1 MLSRKF
7 AIRTISK
14 ALLILSSLI
23 GRDIRFK
30 VASGALADG
39 GRFSPGGAYLSYVT
53 RTDNGERDWKGWRGE
68 GGLNFDRGPVQ
79 KEVAVRR
86 RYVTRVREEIYADQ
100 KL

>member
-30 VASGALADG
+30 VASCALADG
-39 GRFSPGGAYLSYVT
+39 GRFLPGGTYLSHV
-53 RTDNGERDWKGWRGE
+53 RDNGGREE
-68 GGLNFDRGPVQ
+68 GLTGVNFDHGPMQ

-86 RYVTRVREEIYADQ
+86 VCYARERGD
-100 KL
+100 LC